1 MWLPF
6 STAVARGQGV
16 MPLVSPYSIHVQT
29 VLSCVHKQHHETA
42 PHCGKQSRDVDSDHV
57 M

>member
-42 PHCGKQSRDVDSDHV
+42 PHCGKQSRDVDSDHI